1 MKENRLGTAPVG
13 RLLLSMSLPITISML
28 IQALYNI
35 VDSMYVAHLSQ
46 DALTS
51 VTLAFPI
58 QNLFIAVAVGTGTGM
73 NTLVSRRLGEH
84 RPEEA
89 NQGALHGL
97 LLLALSS
104 IPFVLFGLLG
114 VRGFYE
120 TQTTSATVIQG
131 GIDYLTPVSCLCTF
145 VFLQVFSEKAL
156 QSTGRA
162 TLSMVTQGVGALVN
176 IILDPIMIFGYLGVP
191 AMGIA
196 GAAYATI
203 IGQICGAVVGLIIN
217 HTLNHDIE
225 LHPSRFSFSWDIVKH
240 IYAVGIPSSVT
251 MAITSISTYLI
262 NGILGALSPV
272 AVVTYGIF
280 FRIQSFVFMP
290 IFGVT
295 SGMVPIISYNYGARR
310 LDRMEETMKWATLVS
325 WVISIG
331 GTLLFT
337 MAPEFILS
345 FFDPDEALLAM
356 GTTALKTLGL
366 AFIFSGP
373 EITASSIFLGLGR
386 AMFSLAGTVTRQL
399 IFLVPIMAL
408 LAKTTGL
415 SGVWYGLV
423 ITEGLS
429 FLIYGGLFLFIMRQ
443 VRRELKEA

>member
-13 RLLLSMSLPITISML
+13 RLLVSMSLPITISML

-58 QNLFIAVAVGTGTGM
+58 QNLLIAVAVGTGTGM

-84 RPEEA
+84 RWEEA

-97 LLLALSS
+97 LLLTLSA
-104 IPFVLFGLLG
+104 IPFLLFGLFG
-114 VRGFYE
+114 VRGYYE
-120 TQTTSATVIQG
+120 TQTKAASVIQG
-131 GIDYLTPVSCLCTF
+131 GIDYLTPVSCLCVF
-145 VFLQVFSEKAL
+145 IFLQIFSEKAL

-162 TLSMVTQGVGALVN
+162 SLSMVTQGVGALVN
-176 IILDPIMIFGYLGVP
+176 IILDPIMIFGYFGVP
-191 AMGIA
+191 ALGIA
-196 GAAYATI
+196 GAAYATV
-203 IGQICGAVVGLIIN
+203 IGQICGAVVGLLIN

-240 IYAVGIPSSVT
+240 IYAVGIPSTVT

-280 FRIQSFVFMP
+280 FRIQSFVLMP

-295 SGMVPIISYNYGARR
+295 SGMIPIISYNYGARR
-310 LDRMEETMKWATLVS
+310 LDRMEGTMKWATLMS
-325 WVISIG
+325 WIISMG

-337 MAPEFILS
+337 MAPEFTLS
-345 FFDPDEALLAM
+345 FFDPDEALLKM
-356 GTTALKTLGL
+356 GTEAFKTLGL
-366 AFIFSGP
+366 SFILVGP
-373 EITASSIFLGLGR
+373 EIVASSIFLGLGR
-386 AMFSLAGTVTRQL
+386 AMFSLAGTVARQL
-399 IFLVPIMAL
+399 IFLVPIMAF
-408 LAKTTGL
+408 LAKTRGL

-429 FLIYGGLFLFIMRQ
+429 SMIYVALFLFIMAQ
-443 VRRELKEA
+443 VRREVKEA